1 MHLAVQKHASSCS
14 KACIH
19 ETSER
24 SHYVNRGSWP
34 AEGSTLIYLQ
44 SPKGTHNEQNDISL
58 TWCMVMCDPFG
69 VDALRDMHTPRVKT
83 RGYLCV
89 TSSRSFYIENR
100 STKNKTRFILYCS
113 HLFVPLHSISDNW
126 TFERCEAAFE
136 RWTYERCTAAI
147 ELYHYCLWVTYA
159 LRS

>member
-69 VDALRDMHTPRVKT
+69 VDALRDIHTPRVKT

-113 HLFVPLHSISDNW
+113 HLFVPLTSGLRYFRLEMKKKSSFSFCISLAYSYLCTRFQ
-126 TFERCEAAFE
+126 TFELLNAAK
-136 RWTYERCTAAI
+136 
-147 ELYHYCLWVTYA
+147 
-159 LRS
+159 